1 MSGSRKWM
9 VYQDDLGVDYLTEID
24 ESNGEA
30 AGFADCTVD
39 NQTLP
44 ILPSRFQMRYVNVV
58 RAGASGEDIR
68 RKIKVGTLDALQDLI
83 TSRIITLADGAY
95 NVRSSRGEKRTFP
108 IPIDTAIND
117 GDIT

>member
-1 MSGSRKWM
+1 MTGSRKWM
-9 VYQDDLGVDYLTEID
+9 EYQDDLGVGYLVEID

-30 AGFADCTVD
+30 AGFIDCTTA

-44 ILPSRFQMRYVNVV
+44 LLPSRFQMRYVNAV

-68 RKIKVGTLDALQDLI
+68 RKFWVGTLDALQDLM
-83 TSRIITLADGAY
+83 TSRVITVDGNGY
-95 NVRSSRGEKRTFP
+95 NIRSSRGEQRTFP
-108 IPIDTAIND
+108 FPIDTAIND